1 MTAELSVWSPV
12 ASAAGMH
19 MSQPER
25 YYALITYEKS
35 GPLRYLA
42 HLDIARAF
50 DRAVRR
56 AQIPVKYSEGFTPRA
71 HISFPPPL
79 PVGAEGTAELCAV
92 ELVEAADA
100 RQIYAAL
107 AAELER
113 FRIGQIEVRRGI
125 WRLPWAELQAAT
137 YEVVPDFIDE
147 AQTAALARAAAK
159 FMAVEEVI
167 LERQTKTRVRSI
179 NIRPHV
185 YGLGVTGNTVSMC
198 LGITEET
205 LVKPA
210 ELLAALA
217 DIMGMTGGGWRR
229 LVRTGLHSE
238 IAPEDACTP
247 TPTP

>member
-1 MTAELSVWSPV
+1 
-12 ASAAGMH
+12 

-42 HLDIARAF
+42 HLDIARVF

-71 HISFPPPL
+71 QISFPPPL
-79 PVGAEGTAELCAV
+79 PVGAEGTAELCAI
-92 ELVEAADA
+92 ELVGPAEA

-107 AAELER
+107 APELER
-113 FRIGQIEVRRGI
+113 FRIAQIQVRRGI
-125 WRLPWAELQAAT
+125 GRLAWAELHAAT
-137 YEVVPDFIDE
+137 YELVPDFIDE
-147 AQTAALARAAAK
+147 VEPAALERAAAE
-159 FMAVEEVI
+159 FMAVAEVI
-167 LERQTKTRVRSI
+167 VERQTKSTTRSI

-185 YGLGVTGNTVSMC
+185 YGLGVAADTVSMC

-217 DIMGMTGGGWRR
+217 AIMGMTAGGWRR
-229 LVRTGLHSE
+229 SVRTGLHFE
-238 IAPEDACTP
+238 IPLKDACIP
-247 TPTP
+247 TPKP

>member
-1 MTAELSVWSPV
+1 
-12 ASAAGMH
+12 

-25 YYALITYEKS
+25 CYALITYEKS

-56 AQIPVKYSEGFTPRA
+56 AQIPVQYSEGFTPRA

-79 PVGAEGTAELCAV
+79 PVGAEGTAELCGI
-92 ELVEAADA
+92 ELAEPADA
-100 RQIYAAL
+100 KQIYAAL
-107 AAELER
+107 AGELER
-113 FRIGQIEVRRGI
+113 FHVSEIQVRRGTR
-125 WRLPWAELQAAT
+125 RLAWPKLQAAT

-147 AQTAALARAAAK
+147 AEPAVLERAIAK
-159 FMAVEEVI
+159 FMDVEQVI
-167 LERQTKTRVRSI
+167 LQRQTKSTTRSI

-185 YGLGVTGNTVSMC
+185 YALGVAGDTVNMC

-205 LVKPA
+205 LVKPT

-217 DIMGMTGGGWRR
+217 DIMGITGGGWRR
-229 LVRTGLHSE
+229 LVRTGLHFQMP
-238 IAPEDACTP
+238 PEDA
-247 TPTP
+247 